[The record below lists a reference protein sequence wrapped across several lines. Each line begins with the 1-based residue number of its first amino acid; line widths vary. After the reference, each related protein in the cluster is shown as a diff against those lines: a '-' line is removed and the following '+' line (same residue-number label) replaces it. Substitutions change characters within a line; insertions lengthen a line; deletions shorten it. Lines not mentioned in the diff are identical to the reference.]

1 MSGSGLEL
9 NLIRSP
15 LMKIEIRSIKITFKW
30 WQLALLIAVI
40 ILTIKAPEL
49 VAKLFQM
56 YFSSS

>member
-1 MSGSGLEL
+1 
-9 NLIRSP
+9 
-15 LMKIEIRSIKITFKW
+15 MKIEIRSIKITFKW